1 MKRNAVRIASLVL
14 LIMVLGSC
22 ASMKLEN
29 YRFSGAEDSFSTD
42 FSENDGKLE
51 LTPGA
56 SVGDGVLH
64 LNPIDEASAA
74 GIKYA
79 YGMNSVT
86 RFRAKVTSD
95 GPELFYNML
104 VRFEGGH
111 TRLATILRRQNTHI
125 FAWEND
131 EEVYNN
137 FTESGYLRPGQWH
150 DVVII
155 LHNGEYRL
163 FVDGRLRKTLTVPA
177 ELPREGYANFEYH
190 NEAWVDDLEITKIDG
205 FTVE

>member
-1 MKRNAVRIASLVL
+1 MKRNALRIGSVVL

-29 YRFSGAEDSFSTD
+29 YRFSGAEDSFATD

-56 SVGDGVLH
+56 SVENGVLH
-64 LNPIDEASAA
+64 LNPIDGPSAA

-86 RFRAKVTSD
+86 RFRVKVTSD

-125 FAWEND
+125 FASENG
-131 EEVYNN
+131 ENVYNN

>member
-1 MKRNAVRIASLVL
+1 M
-14 LIMVLGSC
+14 
-22 ASMKLEN
+22 
-29 YRFSGAEDSFSTD
+29 
-42 FSENDGKLE
+42 
-51 LTPGA
+51 
-56 SVGDGVLH
+56 LH
-64 LNPIDEASAA
+64 LNPIDGPSAA

-79 YGMNSVT
+79 YGMSSVT
-86 RFRAKVTSD
+86 RFRVKVTAD
-95 GPELFYNML
+95 GPALFYNML

-125 FAWEND
+125 FASKNGEN
-131 EEVYNN
+131 VYNN
-137 FTESGYLRPGQWH
+137 FTESGYLRPDQWH

-177 ELPREGYANFEYH
+177 ELPSEGYANFEYH

-205 FTVE
+205 FSVE